1 MFLALLLGWPYALVT
16 GRMPR
21 GLRDVGATSIR
32 YGAQTL
38 AYLLFVTDRYPYSC
52 PAVEGWRAPE
62 PRTRVAAAASGSP
75 RPGVRP
81 RARTR
86 IRFVRALRWLA
97 LAAGAAAWLVAAG
110 LLLRDS
116 FPSGLD
122 LPPVDVDAVFGAEHV
137 DEAARF
143 DRFFQWSFVLSQV
156 VLVVTLVVY
165 ARKGVALTRES
176 AAGRIGTG
184 MLLGMLGLALVWLVQ
199 LPFGVANLWWAR
211 RHEVTELGYG
221 EWLLTGFIEL
231 GVIFLVICLEL
242 LIVMAIAGPLGDN
255 WWLPGALVFIVLVTT
270 VTYTSPYILAAGTIT
285 DPLEDPA
292 LIAAANEYAR
302 EQGLEKVPIYVEE
315 VSSLHRPGERVR
327 GGIRPDEAHRAVGH
341 AADRV
346 RGGRGEGRARAR
358 DRSPLER
365 SHPEG
370 GGLVCAA
377 GDSGRV
383 HRRASDAPARWDAQP
398 GGRAARV
405 ADRGRVDVAGAAVRE
420 LGVAPDGDRGGLE
433 GARRRARSPM
443 RCARCS
449 WGSPRSPSVTPSP
462 PWWAHVLIDT
472 HPTYEQRVALTE
484 AWKQQHP

>member
-1 MFLALLLGWPYALVT
+1 MTLFRGLLAFPALIVWTLLYSVVALALLLGWPYALAT

-62 PRTRVAAAASGSP
+62 PAPAWLP
-75 RPGVRP
+75 LLPG
-81 RARTR
+81 ARDPAFVPELARR
-86 IRFVRALRWLA
+86 IRFVRTLRWLA
-97 LAAGAAAWLVAAG
+97 LAAGAAVWLVAAG

-211 RHEVTELGYG
+211 RHDVTELGYG
-221 EWLLTGFIEL
+221 EWFLTGFIEL

-315 VSSLHRPGERVR
+315 VSSYTDQANAYAAGFGPTKRIVLW
-327 GGIRPDEAHRAVGH
+327 DTL
-341 AADRV
+341 ADRV

-377 GDSGRV
+377 GDPGRV
-383 HRRASDAPARWDAQP
+383 HRRARDAPARWDAQP

-405 ADRGRVDVAGAAVRE
+405 ADRGRADVAGAAVRE

-433 GARRRARSPM
+433 GACRRARSPM

-449 WGSPRSPSVTPSP
+449 SGSPRSRSVTRHRRGGRTS
-462 PWWAHVLIDT
+462 
-472 HPTYEQRVALTE
+472 
-484 AWKQQHP
+484 